1 MLTIHYHYHAHLR
14 AFAES
19 LDSKSTENEVT
30 FVVERK
36 KETLTLISGNEAR
49 FHMLTIKLDE
59 DCSLKTGKFSI
70 NASWLKLCLENPVQR
85 RHGESIHFH
94 VKYDNR
100 RLPRLSWQP
109 ESGTWRDGN
118 AKPANETHLEL
129 LARIHSTGFEPLSTC
144 WLQSIQRHTNSHP
157 KLSLFRLNQQEEKLE
172 IVADHTLHSYEFPYQ
187 DNPRID
193 LKLDINSLKM
203 LSTLCQNTLSHSIH
217 VYADDESAIFSDE
230 VMTIGVALNFL
241 DADIDAKPVQY
252 KTETQFSIDVS
263 GLCNELASHH
273 KVDTLKLLN
282 NTFLYISP
290 TVILISGVSE
300 DERCSKHFE
309 SKVLPSKQTLLYT
322 LTSTEFKNAIT
333 QFKKL
338 GSKEM
343 YLQVLIAPDGSRVLG
358 LYKHTESKFP
368 CLTVGI
374 ELYPE
379 GLEEMIAEIEYHK
392 TIEPTQGDLFSSCA
406 ES

>member
-1 MLTIHYHYHAHLR
+1 
-14 AFAES
+14 
-19 LDSKSTENEVT
+19 
-30 FVVERK
+30 
-36 KETLTLISGNEAR
+36 
-49 FHMLTIKLDE
+49 MLTIKLDE

-70 NASWLKLCLENPVQR
+70 NASWLKLCLEDPVQS

-94 VKYDNR
+94 VNYDNR

-129 LARIHSTGFEPLSTC
+129 LARIQSTGFEPLSTC

-193 LKLDINSLKM
+193 LKLDANSLKT
-203 LSTLCQNTLSHSIH
+203 LSVLCQNTLSRNVH

-230 VMTIGVALNFL
+230 VMTIGLALNFL
-241 DADIDAKPVQY
+241 DTDINAKPIQY
-252 KTETQFSIDVS
+252 KTETQFSIDIG
-263 GLCNELASHH
+263 GLCNELTSHH

-282 NTFLYISP
+282 NTFLYVSP
-290 TVILISGVSE
+290 TGILISGASE

-309 SKVLPSKQTLLYT
+309 SKVLPSKQALLYT
-322 LTSTEFKNAIT
+322 LTSTEFKNATT

-343 YLQVLIAPDGSRVLG
+343 YLQVLIASDGSRVLV
-358 LYKHTESKFP
+358 YTNTPSQSS
-368 CLTVGI
+368 
-374 ELYPE
+374 
-379 GLEEMIAEIEYHK
+379 
-392 TIEPTQGDLFSSCA
+392 PTQP
-406 ES
+406 

>member
-1 MLTIHYHYHAHLR
+1 MLTFHYHYQAHLI

-36 KETLTLISGNEAR
+36 KNALTLISGNEAS
-49 FHMLTIKLDE
+49 FHMLTIKLGE

-70 NASWLKLCLENPVQR
+70 NASWLKLCLENPVQSR
-85 RHGESIHFH
+85 NGESIHFH
-94 VKYDNR
+94 VNYDNR

-129 LARIHSTGFEPLSTC
+129 LAKIQSTGFEPLSTC

-157 KLSLFRLNQQEEKLE
+157 KLSLFRLNQLEEKLE

-193 LKLDINSLKM
+193 LKLDANSLKT
-203 LSTLCQNTLSHSIH
+203 LSVLCQNTLSHNIH

-230 VMTIGVALNFL
+230 VMTIGVVLNFL
-241 DADIDAKPVQY
+241 DTDIDAKPIQY

-263 GLCNELASHH
+263 GLCNELASHQ

-282 NTFLYISP
+282 NTLLYVCP
-290 TVILISGVSE
+290 TVILISGASE

-368 CLTVGI
+368 YSTVGI

-379 GLEEMIAEIEYHK
+379 GLEEMTAEIEFHK
-392 TIEPTQGDLFSSCA
+392 TIEPAQGDLFSSCA